1 MLQSSPFRSAVGGIA
16 AAALLNASFAPFARA
31 NLPTGA
37 QVVHGNVAI
46 TQAGGAMSIQ
56 QASRNAIVNW
66 QSFNIGVGNSV
77 RLEQAGADAAMLAR
91 VVGGDASQLLG
102 SLKADG
108 KLFLINQRGVIIG
121 EGAVIDAAGFL
132 GSTLDVTDAE
142 FLAGG
147 AMTFKGNSDAG
158 ILNLGTIT
166 AREGNVML
174 FAHSVKNAGE
184 IVADKGTVGL
194 GAGTEVLLAASNASG
209 FVIKTNLGTTAEK
222 TGVDN
227 SGVIAA
233 AQAQLEAAGGSIY
246 ELAVNQSGVVRATGS
261 EVRNG
266 RVLLTA
272 GGGTVGVSGEVSA
285 QNENGSGGE
294 ILVGGDFRGQN
305 ADVANA
311 ARTVVTQTA
320 KLDASAA
327 NDAAPA
333 GRVIVWADGA
343 TRFFGSLKATGA
355 GGGFA
360 EVSGKRWLDFNPAS
374 TIQLGRNG
382 TLLLDPD
389 ALIIS
394 DGTNSG
400 TSTSGPDPFT
410 FGVSWEVGDIFDF
423 EVPPPSILN
432 VTILQDQL
440 ALSNVILDTSTA
452 FGDVSFNVPVTWSNN
467 NTLTVRSGNSIH
479 INADI
484 TGGADSTL
492 EFYTGIKAWGIGE
505 LGFPPIQ
512 GEAWLAED
520 ATIRVGALVYGANEF
535 AEYPAEIYTPD
546 GDTPSTG
553 VFFAD
558 GNINVNTLR
567 MDLSGG
573 DAGIVTNGINNTI
586 RAFRATGGHSLSAYV
601 ANHNGDLDVT
611 LDEARS
617 RGSSVQFVT
626 PGTLTL
632 TSGSLLTFDERED
645 DPNYKGTVVL
655 ASTGGAVVNEAGADV
670 FGGATRFI
678 IYSNTTS
685 ATKKGGLVGTVAD
698 TFNHAYDKLEWFD
711 DNESR
716 FLFTALSG
724 APILTYTADDLSRA
738 YGAGNPA
745 FTFTRAGLIESVIDD
760 VTGTPTLSSSAT
772 QSSGVGEYTISIG
785 LGTLASSNYDF
796 EFENGTLTIE
806 RAPLTVTANDK
817 ARRVNLANPDF
828 DATFAGFVL
837 DEDESVLGGTL
848 TFATPVTSAS
858 PAGTYA
864 IVPAGL
870 TSANYEIT
878 FFPGTLT
885 LTETVTLLISANN
898 AWRNYGAANPT
909 FTASYSGFAGGD
921 TESVVTGLQ
930 FSTTATQSS
939 GIGSYTI
946 TPFGASADGYE
957 ISYATGTL
965 TIERAP
971 LTVSIPNQSRSYGD
985 ENDFT
990 INFNGLVNGETSA
1003 VVSGLSVSSAATKTS
1018 NVGSYAIEAFG
1029 ATADNYSIS
1038 YSSGTLTVMPAPLAV
1053 SIDPATRRY
1062 GDPDPVFT
1070 HTVTGLKNG
1079 DSESLVTVNDLAS
1092 LASATAGIGDYGI
1105 VGFPFVSSSNYSVAT
1120 QVSGT
1125 LTIAPRPLTIRAD
1138 NTSRIYGD
1146 ANPMFTASYE
1156 GLASFDTPALFGDIG
1171 LTTQATPTSG
1181 VGAWGITFGTVAN
1194 QNYTIT
1200 REFGTLTITPAPLT
1214 FDALLDVSRL
1224 YGRANPSLLFPA
1236 VGGLKNDDT
1245 VTNLGLQFSEVPAA
1259 TADVG
1264 RYTYSVT
1271 SNNPNYSFV
1280 APTAEFRID
1289 PAPLTVAIG
1298 SSGRIYGDANPAS
1311 YDLIVTGLAFDH
1323 AADSVIGVANPTEA
1337 RTDVGI
1343 YAVGPVL
1350 KNMNYVIDSFTGGA
1364 FVISPRVLTL
1374 TAADRT
1380 KVYGDWNPFFFG
1392 DITGFLEGDS
1402 ALDIIINHAF
1412 TTVADRSSGVGSYAI
1427 RPSAQTTTR
1436 NYITSAINGTL
1447 TITPAPLTVTIAD
1460 ATRVYGVA
1468 NPSFHASGAQGLK
1481 NGDTLD
1487 VVELT
1492 FTTPAT
1498 TTSDTGFYSIFGAG
1512 HAQNYA
1518 VRVETGRLTITRASA
1533 SIAVNSATRAFGDH
1547 FAGGNPF
1554 SATYAGF
1561 LAADEALAR
1570 GNWQLFFDD
1579 EQVSA
1584 PGAHAISVSEM
1595 DVLVSAALRKN
1606 YDITFASGTL
1616 TITPRPLTI
1625 TAPNRSFSF
1634 GSSVPSEVAL
1644 PTPDVPAG
1652 APAFTVVGN
1661 IQVTSSGRT
1670 LVPEIVPGAG
1680 VTREELD
1687 HYFDFDLQPGA
1698 VSIVLD
1704 DSIDITKQVDP
1715 SLTDEDN
1722 KNNTIFRDFTPSD
1735 ETIEVDKGDTLTLAA
1750 NPYVDYSTKPL
1761 TQAEFAAYFGS
1772 FAQSSDKV
1780 KSALAGSYAEFL
1792 AEKGVAD
1799 SAYEEMDPAARA
1811 LLADWMS
1818 GDLSDEALR
1827 TRVAAGDTAALAA
1840 FSFMLP
1846 TLVNQTRAKAVEDM
1860 TPLDRQV
1867 LGRLA
1872 DLTEQRRTATL
1883 QAVQQKYDAMMKA
1896 AEERSTSSAG
1906 MTALFLGPGDFKE
1919 IVDSAAQEALGMQI
1933 GVSAGAAAGSG
1944 AAAIAAL
1951 TTKVVLKAIFP
1962 TIAKAAALKSA
1973 SVSTVGASV
1982 GGPAVVVTAVIV
1994 LAVRATQISES
2005 MKNEEAFN
2013 AFMAS
2018 WSVGQE
2024 ITSISE
2030 LKSSAMDNDMK
2041 ISTLALT
2048 SDLFKSGQ

>member
-1 MLQSSPFRSAVGGIA
+1 M
-16 AAALLNASFAPFARA
+16 
-31 NLPTGA
+31 
-37 QVVHGNVAI
+37 VHGNVTI
-46 TQAGGAMSIQ
+46 TQAGGAMNIQ

-77 RLEQAGADAAMLAR
+77 RIEQGGVEAAMLAR

-108 KLFLINQRGVIIG
+108 NLFLINPRGVVIG
-121 EGAVIDAAGFL
+121 EGAVIDTAGFL
-132 GSTLDVTDAE
+132 GSTLDMTDAE

-147 AMTFKGNSDAG
+147 GMTFKGNSDAG
-158 ILNLGTIT
+158 VVNLGKIT

-184 IVADKGTVGL
+184 IAADKGTVGL
-194 GAGTEVLLAASNASG
+194 GAGTEVMLATPNASG
-209 FVIKTNLGTTAEK
+209 FVIKTNLASTAEK
-222 TGVDN
+222 MGVDN

-246 ELAVNQSGVVRATGS
+246 ELAVNQRGVVRATGS

-266 RVLLTA
+266 RILLTA
-272 GGGTVGVSGEVSA
+272 AGGTVGVSGEVSA
-285 QNENGSGGE
+285 QNKDGSGGE

-311 ARTVVTQTA
+311 ARTVVTPTA

-327 NDAAPA
+327 NDAAAA

-343 TRFFGSLKATGA
+343 TRFLGSLKATGA

-382 TLLLDPD
+382 TVLLDPD
-389 ALIIS
+389 ALIVS
-394 DGTNSG
+394 NDADSG
-400 TSTSGPDPFT
+400 AITSGSDPFS
-410 FGVSWEVGDIFDF
+410 FSVSWEVDDMYDF

-432 VTILQDQL
+432 VTTLQDQL
-440 ALSNVILDTSTA
+440 AVSNVILDTSTA
-452 FGDVSFNVPVTWSNN
+452 FGDVSFNVPVAWSNN

-484 TGGADSTL
+484 TGGAESTL
-492 EFYTGIKAWGIGE
+492 ELYTGTPAWGLGE
-505 LGFPPIQ
+505 LGFPPIM
-512 GEAWLAED
+512 GEASLAED
-520 ATIRVGALVYGANEF
+520 ATITVGTLVYGANEF
-535 AEYPAEIYTPD
+535 AEYPAEIYTPER
-546 GDTPSTG
+546 DTPSTG
-553 VFFAD
+553 IFFAD
-558 GNINVNTLR
+558 GNIKANTLKV
-567 MDLSGG
+567 DLSAG
-573 DAGIVTNGINNTI
+573 DAGVATNGSNNTI
-586 RAFRATGGHSLSAYV
+586 RAFHATGNHSLYAYV
-601 ANHNGDLDVT
+601 MNHNGDLDVT
-611 LDEARS
+611 LDETRS
-617 RGSSVQFVT
+617 GGSSLRFVT

-632 TSGSLLTFDERED
+632 TSGSSLTFDEWED
-645 DPNYKGTVVL
+645 EPDHKGTVVF
-655 ASTGGAVVNEAGADV
+655 ASTGGAFVNEAGADV

-678 IYSNTTS
+678 VYSNTTS
-685 ATKKGGLVGTVAD
+685 ATKKGGLVGTVTD
-698 TFNHAYDKLEWFD
+698 TFNHSYDDSEWFD
-711 DNESR
+711 DGESR

-724 APILTYTADDLSRA
+724 APILTYKADDLSRS

-745 FTFTRAGLIESVIDD
+745 FTFTRTGLIESVIDD

-772 QSSGVGEYTISIG
+772 QSSGVGVYAISIG
-785 LGTLASSNYDF
+785 LGTLTSSNYDF
-796 EFENGTLTIE
+796 AFENGTLTVE

-817 ARRVNLANPDF
+817 TRRVNLANPDF
-828 DATFAGFVL
+828 DATFSGFVL
-837 DEDESVLGGTL
+837 DQDESVLGGTL
-848 TFATPVTSAS
+848 TFATPATDAS

-864 IVPAGL
+864 ITPAGL
-870 TSANYEIT
+870 TSSNYEIT
-878 FFPGTLT
+878 FVPGTLT
-885 LTETVTLLISANN
+885 LTETASLLISANN
-898 AWRNYGAANPT
+898 ASRNYGAANPT
-909 FTASYSGFAGGD
+909 FTASYSGFVGGD

-930 FSTTATQSS
+930 YSTTATQSS

-957 ISYATGTL
+957 ISYAPGTL

-971 LTVSIPNQSRSYGD
+971 LTISIPNQVRPYGD

-990 INFNGLVNGETSA
+990 INFNGLVNGETSS
-1003 VVSGLSVSSAATKTS
+1003 VVSGLTVSSPAGKTS
-1018 NVGSYAIEAFG
+1018 NVGNYAIEASG

-1038 YSSGTLTVMPAPLAV
+1038 YSPGTLTVMPAPLTV

-1070 HTVTGLKNG
+1070 YTISGLKNN
-1079 DSESLVTVNDLAS
+1079 DSESLVTVNNLAS
-1092 LASATAGIGDYGI
+1092 LASANAGIGDYGI
-1105 VGFPFVSSSNYSVAT
+1105 LGFPFVSSSNYSVAT

-1125 LTIAPRPLTIRAD
+1125 LTITPRPLTIRAD
-1138 NTSRIYGD
+1138 DARRVYGD
-1146 ANPMFTASYE
+1146 ANPTFTALYE

-1171 LTTQATPTSG
+1171 LTTQATQTSG
-1181 VGAWGITFGTVAN
+1181 VGEWGIIFGTVAN

-1200 REFGTLTITPAPLT
+1200 REFGTLTIAPAPLT

-1224 YGRANPSLLFPA
+1224 YGRANPSLQLPA

-1245 VTNLGLQFSEVPAA
+1245 VTNLGLQFSGVPAA
-1259 TADVG
+1259 TADAG

-1271 SNNPNYSFV
+1271 SDNPNYSFV
-1280 APTAEFRID
+1280 APAAEFRID

-1298 SSGRIYGDANPAS
+1298 SSGRIYGDANPTS
-1311 YDLIVTGLAFDH
+1311 YDLMVSGLAFGH
-1323 AADSVIGVANPTEA
+1323 TADAVIGVLNPTEA
-1337 RTDVGI
+1337 RTDVGT
-1343 YAVGPVL
+1343 YALTPVL
-1350 KNMNYVIDSFTGGA
+1350 KNTNYVIDSATNGQI
-1364 FVISPRVLTL
+1364 VISPRLLTL
-1374 TAADRT
+1374 TASDRT
-1380 KVYGDWNPFFFG
+1380 KVYGDRNPFFFG

-1402 ALDIIINHAF
+1402 ALDIIVNHGF
-1412 TTVADRSSGVGSYAI
+1412 TTVADQSSGVGTYAI

-1436 NYITSAINGTL
+1436 NYITTAINGTL

-1460 ATRVYGVA
+1460 ASRVYGAA
-1468 NPSFHASGAQGLK
+1468 NPRFHASGAQGLK

-1487 VVELT
+1487 AVELT

-1512 HAQNYA
+1512 RAQNYS
-1518 VRVETGRLTITRASA
+1518 VMVEIGRLTITRASA
-1533 SIAVNSATRAFGDH
+1533 SIAVNSASRAFGDR
-1547 FAGGNPF
+1547 FASGNPF
-1554 SATYAGF
+1554 SVTYAGF

-1579 EQVSA
+1579 EQVNA
-1584 PGAHAISVSEM
+1584 PGVHAISVSETN
-1595 DVLVSAALRKN
+1595 VLVSAALRKN
-1606 YDITFASGTL
+1606 YDIVLADGSL

-1634 GSSVPSEVAL
+1634 GSPVPSEVAL

-1652 APAFTVVGN
+1652 APAFTVIGN
-1661 IQVTSSGRT
+1661 IQATSSGRVV
-1670 LVPEIVPGAG
+1670 VPEIVPGAG

-1687 HYFDFDLQPGA
+1687 RYFAFDLRPGA
-1698 VSIVLD
+1698 VSIALD
-1704 DSIDITKQVDP
+1704 DNVDITKQIDP

-1722 KNNTIFRDFTPSD
+1722 EDNTIFRDFTPSN
-1735 ETIEVDKGDTLTLAA
+1735 ETIEVDKGGTLTLAA

-1799 SAYEEMDPAARA
+1799 SAYEEMDPAARE

-1818 GDLSDEALR
+1818 GNLSDEALR

-1883 QAVQQKYDAMMKA
+1883 QAVQRKYDAMMKA

-1919 IVDSAAQEALGMQI
+1919 IVESSAQEALGMQI

-1962 TIAKAAALKSA
+1962 VIAKAAALKGA

-2024 ITSISE
+2024 ITSIAE
-2030 LKSSAMDNDMK
+2030 LTSPAMDNDMK

-2048 SDLFKSGQ
+2048 SDLFRSGP